1 MQRKSKKKKK
11 EKRKKESECGL
22 HPREADGKDERF
34 LHLGK
39 GPHQGSLVDEG
50 TISEPK
56 RRQ

>member
-1 MQRKSKKKKK
+1 MQRKSKKKK